1 MTVLKMKTHA
11 PGCQPTYTVR
21 TQGVWM
27 VAAVARILPTMVL
40 SAYVE
45 YFQAEYDAQSKT
57 TREYLA
63 IVFVATLF

>member
-1 MTVLKMKTHA
+1 
-11 PGCQPTYTVR
+11 
-21 TQGVWM
+21 M